1 MTTVGI
7 GYEELASRLGITV
20 HSARRMV
27 NRHRWRK
34 TPGNNGRTIVHVPEE
49 YLAQREAER
58 SSPKAVL
65 ETEAPASRMAAEPA
79 AEAVPGAAHLTDLV
93 ARLGALQTELAE
105 MVCRAALS
113 KPMSESWIEN

>member
-7 GYEELASRLGITV
+7 SYEELASRLGITV

-58 SSPKAVL
+58 STPKAALVQVH
-65 ETEAPASRMAAEPA
+65 ETFCSSGLR
-79 AEAVPGAAHLTDLV
+79 
-93 ARLGALQTELAE
+93 
-105 MVCRAALS
+105 
-113 KPMSESWIEN
+113 SWQS